1 MPILVKG
8 AGGIDTSDAT
18 ATASDIKTG
27 KTAYAD
33 GEKLTGTYVAPT
45 PGSSLTFYQESGLSI
60 TIFVNGDKLSV
71 GSYGSKTLN
80 VGANA
85 TISLKYASSSRFE
98 ITVS

>member
-45 PGSSLTFYQESGLSI
+45 PGSSLTFTQPGTYASLTVYLNGERLGVNQSRTLEVGSNCTI
-60 TIFVNGDKLSV
+60 TINAKE
-71 GSYGSKTLN
+71 TNN
-80 VGANA
+80 V
-85 TISLKYASSSRFE
+85 K
-98 ITVS
+98 ITTS